1 MKIFNLFNK
10 KQRPQT
16 IQAEPV
22 QHANIAPKDYSDRQ
36 HFKEGYKAN
45 VIVYSCVRSIALE
58 VGKIPLILKKGD
70 DIIESHPILEL
81 LNKPNPT
88 TTGNDFIESLIICK
102 LLTGNAYIQAKY
114 QDTEDSLENIKK
126 PPVFLKV
133 LNPMSMTIKGN
144 NDKVILYE
152 YEYGNGKKIMFR
164 CSLFGDSNILHLKE
178 YNPTNSYY
186 GQAPLF
192 SCGIQTQVFNAISDF
207 NYNYIKNNAKLDGF
221 VNVNADLS
229 NEQRQNLE
237 KAFNDNFSGS
247 KKAGKTLVT
256 SGGELSYTPLG
267 STKEMDFINATK
279 LNAQLIAQAFGV
291 PYDLINTEQAKYDN
305 LEKAKELLWDNQVKP
320 QLEDLI
326 RSLNNWLC
334 PRYGEGLSLWY
345 DETKVQAVQTKK
357 DRYRQSLESTNFMT
371 INEKRKAIG
380 LDPYDSEMADQLFLE
395 ASKLPIEYLGNT
407 LESQEIEKMSQH
419 IGILP
424 KK

>member
-1 MKIFNLFNK
+1 MNLLNIFK
-10 KQRPQT
+10 KNRHITTESIPMNYAT
-16 IQAEPV
+16 
-22 QHANIAPKDYSDRQ
+22 IAPKDYSDRQ
-36 HFKEGYKAN
+36 HFKEGYKDN
-45 VIVYSCVRSIALE
+45 VIVYSCVRNIALE

-70 DIIESHPILEL
+70 ELIETHPILDI

-88 TTGNDFIESLIICK
+88 TTGNDFIESLITCK

-114 QDTEDSLENIKK
+114 EDAEDKLENIKK

-133 LNPMSMTIKGN
+133 LNPMKMTLKGRY
-144 NDKVILYE
+144 DKVLLYE
-152 YEYGNGKKIMFR
+152 YEIDNGQKYIFR
-164 CSLFGDSNILHLKE
+164 CGAYGDSNILHLKE

-192 SCGIQTQVFNAISDF
+192 ACGLQTQVFNAISEF
-207 NYNYIKNNAKLDGF
+207 NFNYIKNNAKLDGF

-229 NEQRQNLE
+229 SEQRKNLE
-237 KAFNDNFSGS
+237 KAFNDNFSGT
-247 KKAGKTLVT
+247 KKTGKTLVT
-256 SGGELSYTPLG
+256 SGGELTYTPLG
-267 STKEMDFINATK
+267 STKDMDFLNATK

-334 PRYGEGLSLWY
+334 PRYGDGLSLWY
-345 DETKVQAVQTKK
+345 DESKVGAVQTKK
-357 DRYRQSLESTNFMT
+357 DRYRQSLEMTNFMT

-380 LDPYDSEMADQLFLE
+380 LDPFESDIADQLFLE
-395 ASKLPIEYLGNT
+395 ASKLPIDYLGNT
-407 LESQEIEKMSQH
+407 LESQELEKMSNQ
-419 IGILP
+419 IGMIPL
-424 KK
+424 K